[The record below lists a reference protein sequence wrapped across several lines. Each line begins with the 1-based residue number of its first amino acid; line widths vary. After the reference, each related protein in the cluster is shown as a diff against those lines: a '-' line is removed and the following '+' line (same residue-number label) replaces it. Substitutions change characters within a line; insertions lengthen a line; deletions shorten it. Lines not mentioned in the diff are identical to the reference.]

1 MTNGNNKVNISLSV
15 EDLEILIDTLDQAG
29 FSDETAQRIS
39 LISRLE
45 SVLVEETE

>member
-15 EDLEILIDTLDQAG
+15 DDIEVIIDALDQAG
-29 FSDETAQRIS
+29 FSSETAQRIS

-45 SVLVEETE
+45 SVLDEETE

>member
-15 EDLEILIDTLDQAG
+15 EDLEILIDTLDEAG
-29 FSDETAQRIS
+29 FSSETAQRIS

-45 SVLVEETE
+45 SVLDEETE